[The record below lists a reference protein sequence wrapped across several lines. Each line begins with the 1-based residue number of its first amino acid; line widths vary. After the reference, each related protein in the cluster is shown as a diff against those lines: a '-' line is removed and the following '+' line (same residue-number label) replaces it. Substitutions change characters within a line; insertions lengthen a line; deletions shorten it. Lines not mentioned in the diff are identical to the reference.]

1 MRPIRVTVSTQTASK
16 TLPMDQYIS
25 PFNLGLG
32 VVLSVGADLTY
43 TVEHT
48 FDDVWAAN
56 FNPATAKW
64 FSHATM
70 VNKTTS
76 FDGNYAYPVTAI
88 RLNVTAHTSGTATLT
103 VVQAGIAN
111 S

>member
-1 MRPIRVTVSTQTASK
+1 MRPIRVTVGSVAASN
-16 TLPMDQYIS
+16 TVPLEQYIS

-32 VVLSVGADLTY
+32 VSLSVGADLTY
-43 TVEHT
+43 TVQHT
-48 FDDVWAAN
+48 FDDVFARN
-56 FNPATAKW
+56 FNPATANW

-76 FDGNYAYPVTAI
+76 FDGNYAYPITAI
-88 RLNVTAHTSGTATLT
+88 RLNVTAYVSGSATLT
-103 VVQAGIAN
+103 IVQAGMPN

>member
-1 MRPIRVTVSTQTASK
+1 MRPIRVTVGSQTASSVIP
-16 TLPMDQYIS
+16 LDQYIS

-32 VVLSVGADLTY
+32 ASLSVGADLTY
-43 TVEHT
+43 TVQHT
-48 FDDVWAAN
+48 FDDVWSASFSPSTAN
-56 FNPATAKW
+56 W

-88 RLNVTAHTSGTATLT
+88 RLNVTAYTSGSVTLT
-103 VVQAGIAN
+103 VVQAGMPN

>member
-1 MRPIRVTVSTQTASK
+1 MRPIRVTVSSATTSNV
-16 TLPMDQYIS
+16 LPMDQYIS

-32 VVLSVGADLTY
+32 VSLSAGANLTY
-43 TVEHT
+43 TVQHT
-48 FDDVWAAN
+48 FDDIWAAN
-56 FNPATAKW
+56 YSAASGNW

-88 RLNVTAHTSGTATLT
+88 RLNVTAHTTGNATMT

>member
-1 MRPIRVTVSTQTASK
+1 MRPIRVSVSSAAASNV
-16 TLPMDQYIS
+16 LPMDQYIS

-32 VVLSVGADLTY
+32 VSLSAGASLTY
-43 TVEHT
+43 TVQHT
-48 FDDVWAAN
+48 FDDVWSPD
-56 FNPATAKW
+56 FDPATANW

-88 RLNVTAHTSGTATLT
+88 RLNVVSHSSGTATLT

>member
-1 MRPIRVTVSTQTASK
+1 MRPIRVTVGSQTASNVIP
-16 TLPMDQYIS
+16 LDQYIS

-32 VVLSVGADLTY
+32 ASLSVGADLTY
-43 TVEHT
+43 TVQHT

-56 FNPATAKW
+56 FNPATANW

-88 RLNVTAHTSGTATLT
+88 RLNVTAYTSGSVTLT
-103 VVQAGIAN
+103 VVQAGMPN

>member
-1 MRPIRVTVSTQTASK
+1 MRPIRVTVGSATTSNV
-16 TLPMDQYIS
+16 LPMDQYIS

-32 VVLSVGADLTY
+32 VTLSAGASLTY
-43 TVEHT
+43 TVQHT
-48 FDDVWAAN
+48 FDDIWSPN
-56 FNPATAKW
+56 FDPSTASW

-70 VNKTTS
+70 VNKNTS

-88 RLNVTAHTSGTATLT
+88 RLNVTVWSSGTATLT
-103 VVQAGIAN
+103 VVQAGVAN

>member
-1 MRPIRVTVSTQTASK
+1 MRPIKVTVSSVAASNA
-16 TLPMDQYIS
+16 LPMDQYIS
-25 PFNLGLG
+25 PFNLGMGATLTA
-32 VVLSVGADLTY
+32 GADLTY
-43 TVEHT
+43 TVQHT
-48 FDDVWAAN
+48 FDDVFAAN
-56 FNPATAKW
+56 YNPATGNW

-88 RLNVTAHTSGTATLT
+88 RLNVTVHVSGSVTLT
-103 VVQAGIAN
+103 VIQAGIAN